1 LPVSLGFWG
10 GISMTDYPWLKNFLQ
25 DMLNLLRWSLFQP
38 AQLLATLETVHP
50 HLAHHA
56 SLTRQLWLAPRHAG
70 VRRLLGLQVAIW
82 FLSGVVGGLIF
93 VLIRSVSPAL
103 PNGMDILFGLAIGLT
118 GSFALGLAGSLS
130 GDISLSITLSTV
142 GGILLGVT
150 LALAFVMGLGGLV
163 FSLAFAITSAIAMG
177 TFGASFDHLRQRTTE
192 LWTIN
197 YWGRSIVGVAF
208 TGVIVVTLALLLT
221 LIVEM
226 AGDRAGTVA
235 NQIAIGIA
243 IGLLGGLALSLA
255 FAMEML
261 IEERR
266 FRARMFKWIMFDSLL
281 LSLMGGVAGA
291 LTVGVATIL
300 NTFTLVVFWAVLAA
314 GGGTMSMRVGN
325 GMSAILAVAGLS
337 WLFSASPSSPLAPLS
352 LLIVLV
358 TFLVGFYGYTRLT
371 SYLVE
376 VPLTWWHYRQALRG
390 SGQVLS
396 RLHRTPVYWD
406 DLIFYPLLSLDR
418 LLLLA
423 LRADQ
428 QAGLQAAEFVAHSFR
443 QDWAAN
449 QARLTYTVETLTGC
463 NTPLMIAD
471 APDEL
476 DWLADEVMVTM
487 GQGTSEIIPRL
498 VAIAGGVR
506 AALNAD
512 NPYSR
517 RLGYREALDGLD
529 MLQRRLPSLGGQVSQ
544 RWQPVVDRWQ
554 QVLLNELET
563 VTADTDTST
572 IENPYQ
578 PGTPLQLS
586 RQELFKGRRELRDAV
601 VNALLERHRPTLV
614 LHGPRRMGKTSFL
627 LQLPALLPGNTV
639 PIFLDLQ
646 RPTATQSTSAFLY
659 SIARAIS
666 RDARPYRLIV
676 GLPQRSAFE
685 ESPFE
690 TFADWLEDVAL
701 PALQDFNLLLTFDE
715 FEKLGE
721 AVESGRLTEQVFDE
735 LRYLIQH
742 QTRLALL
749 FVGVQTLEELGPAWS
764 SYFINVKPLTIGY
777 LHPHEAEELI
787 RRPDAGLDFK
797 LEYVDEVVNEIM
809 VQTHGH
815 PYLLQLV
822 CSAVVE
828 ESNARQTLQVD
839 LALLEAA
846 LTRALDQGEP
856 YFHNIWHEMAGPDGQ
871 LFLQQV
877 AKADTPLPLNS
888 HPALG
893 RLVRRRILTQS
904 NNAYRVE
911 VPLVQRW
918 LRERVS

>member
-1 LPVSLGFWG
+1 MLNFLGEIFLADDSL
-10 GISMTDYPWLKNFLQ
+10 LKNFFQ
-25 DMLNLLRWSLFQP
+25 DMVNLLRWSLFQP

-56 SLTRQLWLAPRHAG
+56 SLTRQLWLASRHAG
-70 VRRLLGLQVAIW
+70 VRRLLILQVSMWI
-82 FLSGVVGGLIF
+82 LSGLLGGLIF
-93 VLIRSVSPAL
+93 ILIRAILTTL
-103 PNGMDILFGLAIGLT
+103 PGSMDILFGLAVGLT
-118 GSFALGLAGSLS
+118 GSFMLGLAGSLS
-130 GDISLSITLSTV
+130 GDISLSVTLSTV
-142 GGILLGVT
+142 GGVLLGVT

-163 FSLAFAITSAIAMG
+163 FSLAFALTSAVAIG
-177 TFGASFDHLRQRTTE
+177 TFCASFDYLRQRTTE

-197 YWGRSIVGVAF
+197 YWGRSIVGVSF
-208 TGVIVVTLALLLT
+208 TGVIVVVLALLLT

-226 AGDRAGTVA
+226 AGDSSGTVA
-235 NQIAIGIA
+235 NQIAIGMA
-243 IGLLGGLALSLA
+243 MGLLSGLALSLA
-255 FAMEML
+255 FALEML

-266 FRARMFKWIMFDSLL
+266 FRVRIFKWILFDSLL
-281 LSLMGGVAGA
+281 LGLMGGIVGA
-291 LTVGVATIL
+291 LTVGLATIL
-300 NTFTLVVFWAVLAA
+300 NTFTLVAFWAVLVA

-325 GMSAILAVAGLS
+325 GISAILAVAGLS
-337 WLFSASPSSPLAPLS
+337 WVFSASPSDPLAAIPL
-352 LLIVLV
+352 LMVLA
-358 TFLVGFYGYTRLT
+358 TFLVGFYGYIRLT

-376 VPLTWWHYRQALRG
+376 VPLTWWHYRRALRFPAQALA
-390 SGQVLS
+390 
-396 RLHRTPVYWD
+396 RLHHTPVYWD
-406 DLIFYPLLSLDR
+406 DLIFYPLLSLDQ

-423 LRADQ
+423 LRADRHS
-428 QAGLQAAEFVAHSFR
+428 GLHAADFIAHSFR

-449 QARLTYTVETLTGC
+449 QARLTYAVETLTGC
-463 NTPLMIAD
+463 TTPAMIAS
-471 APDEL
+471 APGEL

-487 GQGTSEIIPRL
+487 GQGTHEIIPRL

-554 QVLLNELET
+554 QVLLNQLET
-563 VTADTDTST
+563 ATADTTAIAT
-572 IENPYQ
+572 VENPYQ

-586 RQELFKGRRELRDAV
+586 RQELFKGRRELRDSV

-639 PIFLDLQ
+639 PVFLDLQ
-646 RPTATQSTSAFLY
+646 RPTATQSTAAFLY

-676 GLPQRSAFE
+676 GLPQRAAFD

-690 TFADWLEDVAL
+690 VFADWLEDVAL

-721 AVESGRLTEQVFDE
+721 AVALNRLNEQIFDE

-749 FVGVQTLEELGPAWS
+749 FVGVQTLDELGPAWS

-777 LHPHEAEELI
+777 LRPAEAEELI
-787 RRPDAGLDFK
+787 RRPDARADFK
-797 LEYVDEVVNEIM
+797 LVYPDEIVNEIIA
-809 VQTHGH
+809 QTHAH

-828 ESNARQTLQVD
+828 ESNARQMLQVD
-839 LALLEAA
+839 AALLDAA
-846 LTRALDQGEP
+846 LARALDQGEP

-871 LFLQQV
+871 RFLLQV
-877 AKADTPLPLNS
+877 ARSDSPLLLES
-888 HPALG
+888 QPALN
-893 RLVRRRILTQS
+893 RLVYRRILAQ
-904 NNAYRVE
+904 ADGEYRIE

>member
-1 LPVSLGFWG
+1 LAGYTSLK
-10 GISMTDYPWLKNFLQ
+10 PFLQ
-25 DMLNLLRWSLFQP
+25 DILNLLRWSLFQP

-50 HLAHHA
+50 HLAHHVG
-56 SLTRQLWLAPRHAG
+56 LTRQLWLAPRHAG
-70 VRRLLGLQVAIW
+70 VRRLLMLQVSLW
-82 FLSGVVGGLIF
+82 FLSGLVGGFIF
-93 VLIRSVSPAL
+93 ILIRAMPFPL
-103 PNGMDILFGLAIGLT
+103 PGGMDILFGLAIGLT

-142 GGILLGVT
+142 GGILLAIT

-163 FSLAFAITSAIAMG
+163 FSLAFAVTSAIAVG
-177 TFGASFDHLRQRTTE
+177 TYGASFDHLRQRTTE

-197 YWGRSIVGVAF
+197 YWGRSIAGVSF
-208 TGVIVVTLALLLT
+208 TGVIVVVLALLLT
-221 LIVEM
+221 FIVDL
-226 AGDRAGTVA
+226 AGDRAGTVT
-235 NQIAIGIA
+235 NQVFIGIA
-243 IGLLGGLALSLA
+243 IGLLSGLALSLA
-255 FAMEML
+255 FALEML

-281 LSLMGGVAGA
+281 LGLLGGIVGA
-291 LTVGVATIL
+291 LTVGIATLL
-300 NTFTLVVFWAVLAA
+300 NTFTLIVFWAVLIA

-337 WLFSASPSSPLAPLS
+337 WMFSASPSDPLAFLS
-352 LLIVLV
+352 LLVVLI
-358 TFLVGFYGYTRLT
+358 TFLVGFYGYIRLT
-371 SYLVE
+371 SYLLE
-376 VPLTWWHYRQALRG
+376 VPLTWWHYRQALQRPAEA
-390 SGQVLS
+390 LE

-406 DLIFYPLLSLDR
+406 DLIFYPLPSLDR

-423 LRADQ
+423 LRIDR
-428 QAGLQAAEFVAHSFR
+428 QAGLQAAEFLAHSFR

-449 QARLTYTVETLTGC
+449 QARLTYTIETLTNC
-463 NTPLMIAD
+463 NSPTMIAN

-529 MLQRRLPSLGGQVSQ
+529 ILQRRLPSLGGQVSQ
-544 RWQPVVDRWQ
+544 RWQPVVDQWQ

-563 VTADTDTST
+563 VTADTDTAAV
-572 IENPYQ
+572 ENPYQ

-639 PIFLDLQ
+639 PVFLDLQ
-646 RPTATQSTSAFLY
+646 RPTATQSTAAFLY

-676 GLPQRSAFE
+676 SLPQRAAFE
-685 ESPFE
+685 SSPFE

-721 AVESGRLTEQVFDE
+721 AVESDRLEVQVFDE

-742 QTRLALL
+742 QARLALL
-749 FVGVQTLEELGPAWS
+749 FAGVQTLDELGPAWS

-777 LHPHEAEELI
+777 LNSAEAEELI
-787 RRPDAGLDFK
+787 RRPDAGVDFK
-797 LEYVDEVVNEIM
+797 LVYSDEVVDQIKT
-809 VQTHGH
+809 QTSGH

-828 ESNARQTLQVD
+828 ESNAQKTLQVD
-839 LALLEAA
+839 GRLLDAA
-846 LTRALDQGEP
+846 LDRALDQGEP

-871 LFLQQV
+871 PFLRQV
-877 AKADTPLPLNS
+877 AQADAPLPLGP
-888 HPALG
+888 HPALS
-893 RLVRRRILTQS
+893 RLVRRRILAQID
-904 NNAYRVE
+904 AEYRIE